1 VQPII
6 LGSAADTVVLEL
18 FGTGLRHRA
27 STSAVTATINGQ
39 SLPVQFAGAQGQ
51 FTGEDQVNVALPY
64 NLRGIGAVSLTLTV
78 TVNQNTLALFDA
90 DLTPSSNVITL
101 DIQ

>member
-1 VQPII
+1 
-6 LGSAADTVVLEL
+6 
-18 FGTGLRHRA
+18 
-27 STSAVTATINGQ
+27 
-39 SLPVQFAGAQGQ
+39 
-51 FTGEDQVNVALPY
+51 
-64 NLRGIGAVSLTLTV
+64 LTLTV